1 MLKKSLRTFGLLC
14 AALSLLMVSGNP
26 ARAHKI
32 KLFAM
37 AEGKTISGYA
47 YFSKRGRP
55 SNVTVLVLGP
65 NGVRLG
71 ETTTNDRGEFTFTAA
86 YKCDHTLSLELADG
100 HRAQFSIRAEELP
113 DDLPL
118 LEGTGINSL
127 TDKAGDKQPV
137 LQESDAAEQ
146 TLNATGTLTASTPEI
161 ERAVEKALSKQ
172 LRPLREQLDQLEE
185 KIRLHDILGGI
196 GYILGLAGITFY
208 FLGVR
213 RKENK

>member
-1 MLKKSLRTFGLLC
+1 
-14 AALSLLMVSGNP
+14 MVYGNP

-32 KLFAM
+32 KIFAM
-37 AEGKTISGYA
+37 AESKTISGYA

-55 SNVTVLVLGP
+55 GNVTIHVLGP

-71 ETTTNDRGEFTFTAA
+71 ETTTNERGEFTFTAA

-100 HRAQFSIRAEELP
+100 HSAQFTVKAEELP
-113 DDLPL
+113 DNLPII
-118 LEGTGINSL
+118 EDDGSDSP
-127 TDKAGDKQPV
+127 TDETWGKQPV
-137 LQESDAAEQ
+137 LEESAAAEPARI
-146 TLNATGTLTASTPEI
+146 ATVPVSAPAAEI

-172 LRPLREQLDQLEE
+172 LRPLREQLDQVEE